1 MSDLPN
7 RFYQEFDLVRN
18 EASPGSPEPDYRTPF
33 QVDRDRILYT
43 QAFRKLQAKTQ
54 VFQTGAYDFYRTR
67 LTHSLEVAQISRS
80 LSHYLRQHSEEL
92 STDFYPDPDLV
103 EAISL
108 THDIGHPPFGHAGE
122 RVLNELMHRYGGFE
136 GNAQSLRLVSD
147 LIFESSNHFR
157 GSNPTR
163 AFLDGILKYKSTW
176 SEAHALTDIAPKNHF
191 IYDDQ
196 LPLRTF
202 AHGEE
207 ISDPDLFTQSL
218 ECQIMDWA
226 DDTAYSLN
234 DLSDGLRSGLLAPD
248 KVKPWLE
255 EHEQWQQIDPD
266 IRRRFESGFAKRSLE
281 SFCGTS
287 IGRFIRSARLVPSNH
302 PWSTRSHRYAWR
314 LEIDPA
320 VRLECR
326 LYKSLAFELIFL
338 SEPLQQMEAKASRML
353 RDMFSLLMDN
363 YLSGGPSHTPLHL
376 IPTLWETQLLGKN
389 EATIARGITDYL
401 ASLTDGQALRF
412 YRRIFS
418 PEADNLLDLLA

>member
-1 MSDLPN
+1 MSDLLN
-7 RFYQEFDLVRN
+7 RFYQEFDLVRHEDN
-18 EASPGSPEPDYRTPF
+18 VSETDYRTPF

-67 LTHSLEVAQISRS
+67 LTHSLEVAQIGRS
-80 LSHYLRQHSEEL
+80 LTHYLRKHSEVL
-92 STDFYPDPDLV
+92 APDFYPDPDLV
-103 EAISL
+103 EAVSL

-122 RVLNELMHRYGGFE
+122 RVLNELMHPYGGFE

-147 LIFESSNHFR
+147 LIFESSRRFR

-176 SEAHALTDIAPKNHF
+176 SEAYSQKNTPPKNHF

-202 AHGEE
+202 AHGGEYTN
-207 ISDPDLFTQSL
+207 PAVFTKSL

-248 KVKPWLE
+248 KVQRWLE
-255 EHEQWQQIDPD
+255 AHEEWQQIDPE
-266 IRRRFESGFAKRSLE
+266 IRQRFESGFQKRSLE

-287 IGRFIRSARLVPSNH
+287 IGRFIRAVELVPTSH
-302 PWSTRSHRYAWR
+302 PLSQHSHRYAWDLR
-314 LEIDPA
+314 IDPA
-320 VRLECR
+320 IKQECK
-326 LYKSLAFELIFL
+326 LYKSLAFELIFQ

-353 RDMFSLLMDN
+353 REMFALLMDN
-363 YLSGGPSHTPLHL
+363 YLTAGTSRTPLHL
-376 IPTLWETQLLGKN
+376 IPALWEQQLVGQD
-389 EATIARGITDYL
+389 EITTARWITDYL

>member
-18 EASPGSPEPDYRTPF
+18 EDSVSEPDYRTPF

-80 LSHYLRQHSEEL
+80 LSHYLRQHSEVL
-92 STDFYPDPDLV
+92 SADFHPDPDLV

-122 RVLNELMHRYGGFE
+122 RVLNELMYRYGGFE

-147 LIFESSNHFR
+147 LIFESSNSFR

-176 SEAHALTDIAPKNHF
+176 SEARALKDIPPKNHF

-202 AHGEE
+202 AHGEDVSE
-207 ISDPDLFTQSL
+207 DSLFTQSL

-248 KVKPWLE
+248 KVKQWLE
-255 EHEQWQQIDPD
+255 AHTDWQQIDPE
-266 IRRRFESGFAKRSLE
+266 IRRRFESGFERRSLE
-281 SFCGTS
+281 SFCGIS
-287 IGRFIRSARLVPSNH
+287 IGRFIRSVQLVPSNH

-320 VRLECR
+320 IRLECR
-326 LYKSLAFELIFL
+326 LYKSLAFELIFQ

-353 RDMFSLLMDN
+353 REMFSLLMDN
-363 YLSGGPSHTPLHL
+363 YLSGGLSHTPLHL
-376 IPTLWETQLLGKN
+376 IPALWEKQLLGKN
-389 EATIARGITDYL
+389 ETTTARWITDYL